1 MNNITSVPYEKWLEL
16 ISIVVKEGISS
27 KAFGELQVVYPVSAG
42 DSYDAM
48 IYNQLAKLEEALL
61 KDAFHRFEKDLNLC
75 MAEMDL
81 EILEKAVIKYKRHII
96 SSIFFLQIP
105 EYPESVRKDLREAIN
120 NNISLYI
127 DAISKYIRKLEY
139 YDNGLFVQDVVYICR
154 KKIIKANIL
163 GV

>member
-1 MNNITSVPYEKWLEL
+1 MHGRN
-16 ISIVVKEGISS
+16 G
-27 KAFGELQVVYPVSAG
+27 FR
-42 DSYDAM
+42 D
-48 IYNQLAKLEEALL
+48 
-61 KDAFHRFEKDLNLC
+61 F
-75 MAEMDL
+75 
-81 EILEKAVIKYKRHII
+81 I
-96 SSIFFLQIP
+96 SSIYFLQIP